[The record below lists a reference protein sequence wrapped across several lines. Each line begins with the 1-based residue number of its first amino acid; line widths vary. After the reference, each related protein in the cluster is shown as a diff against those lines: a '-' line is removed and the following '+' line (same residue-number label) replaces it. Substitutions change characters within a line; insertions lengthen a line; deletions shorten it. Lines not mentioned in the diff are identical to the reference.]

1 MPGAG
6 GSPADGWIGQMSD
19 ERQRIEPS
27 MDEILASIR
36 RIIAEDTAR
45 SPDMPRLSAEAE
57 PSLVEATPAAD
68 GELPDELLLTDML
81 DDDGS
86 VVSLSEP
93 SPPAPAPRLIG
104 PGEPAAATARQWHE
118 PTFSRAPEEPALR
131 RTEEPALAVA
141 RAASQQLMSQERA
154 QASAA
159 LLRELVRSV
168 TQAKELSLGGN
179 PTLEALIREA
189 LHPLLRDWLD
199 ANLPALVE
207 RRVRAEIDR
216 VVARAEDDARP

>member
-57 PSLVEATPAAD
+57 PSLVEATPATES
-68 GELPDELLLTDML
+68 ELPDELLLTDML

-93 SPPAPAPRLIG
+93 SPPAPAPRLTG
-104 PGEPAAATARQWHE
+104 PGEPAAAAARQWHE

-207 RRVRAEIDR
+207 RLVRAEIAR
-216 VVARAEDDARP
+216 VVARAEDDTSP

>member
-1 MPGAG
+1 
-6 GSPADGWIGQMSD
+6 MSD

-45 SPDMPRLSAEAE
+45 PGGVPPSPDEAE
-57 PSLVEATPAAD
+57 PTLAGATPTAESESSD
-68 GELPDELLLTDML
+68 VLLLTDML
-81 DDDGS
+81 DEDGS

-93 SPPAPAPRLIG
+93 VEPTLTARSVDKAEPTLTARSVD
-104 PGEPAAATARQWHE
+104 PGEPTPRATESRQE
-118 PTFSRAPEEPALR
+118 PSFSRPAAEPGSP
-131 RTEEPALAVA
+131 RTEDPAMAVA
-141 RAASQQLMSQERA
+141 RTASQQLMSQDRA

-168 TQAKELSLGGN
+168 TRANELSLGGD
-179 PTLEALIREA
+179 PTLHALVREA
-189 LHPLLRDWLD
+189 LGPLLRDWLD

-207 RRVRAEIDR
+207 RLVRAEIDR
-216 VVARAEDDARP
+216 VSARAEEEARG

>member
-1 MPGAG
+1 
-6 GSPADGWIGQMSD
+6 
-19 ERQRIEPS
+19 
-27 MDEILASIR
+27 
-36 RIIAEDTAR
+36 
-45 SPDMPRLSAEAE
+45 MPRLSAESA
-57 PSLVEATPAAD
+57 PSLVEAPPEAED
-68 GELPDELLLTDML
+68 ESPDELLLTEML

-86 VVSLSEP
+86 VVSLSEA
-93 SPPAPAPRLIG
+93 SPPAPRPIG
-104 PGEPAAATARQWHE
+104 PGEPAVERLWHE
-118 PTFSRAPEEPALR
+118 PAFSRPAEEPTLR
-131 RTEEPALAVA
+131 RPEEPALAVA
-141 RAASQQLMSQERA
+141 RAASQQLMSQDRA

-207 RRVRAEIDR
+207 RLVRAEIAR
-216 VVARAEDDARP
+216 VVARAEDDTSP

>member
-1 MPGAG
+1 MMPAAG

-57 PSLVEATPAAD
+57 PSLVEATPATES
-68 GELPDELLLTDML
+68 ELPDELLLTDML

-93 SPPAPAPRLIG
+93 SPPAPAPRLTG
-104 PGEPAAATARQWHE
+104 PGEPAAAAARQWHE
-118 PTFSRAPEEPALR
+118 PTFSRPAEEPALR

-199 ANLPALVE
+199 AN
-207 RRVRAEIDR
+207 RR
-216 VVARAEDDARP
+216 RPRRG